1 MRALLPVRL
10 RTAWVYLLV
19 AFAVLVLLA
28 GLLARW
34 GYDNNDWVRF
44 HVQEAL
50 AQVHAL
56 TYTQPDVVPTPSVR
70 SAAPTFAPTPTT
82 AATSAPTV
90 AATTTTQ
97 PGSTQAVQPT
107 NTAAP
112 TVAPTATAVPL
123 PRHVTLTGFH
133 HEYQGYNNCGPTTL
147 AIDLSYWGWMG
158 GQKTAAPILKPNP
171 DDKNVAPN
179 ELYAYALTIG
189 YDAYIRVNG
198 NVDEIKRFLA
208 NGYPVVVEKGFTCT
222 NKEHCTG
229 WFGHYSTVS
238 GYDDDKGVFILQ
250 DSYFGPNFKMT
261 YDAFAANWRA
271 FNYLYLVFFPAG
283 KQHDDQVAQLLGP
296 SLDINQNYHDALA
309 RAQQEA
315 LTSTG
320 EAQAFAWFNVGTN
333 LHSLKD
339 YAGAAAAYDQ
349 ARQIGLPYRMLWYQ
363 FGPYLS
369 YYYMARYQDVVD
381 LATFAINS
389 VTGVAGLEEA
399 YYWRGQAEQS
409 LGQPDAAVADYKTAL
424 DRHPGYKLASD
435 ALTKMG
441 QTP

>member
-1 MRALLPVRL
+1 MRAILPVRVL
-10 RTAWVYLLV
+10 KSAWVYLLV
-19 AFAVLVLLA
+19 AFAVLLVMG

-34 GYDNNDWVRF
+34 SYDNNDWVRY
-44 HVQEAL
+44 HVQEL
-50 AQVHAL
+50 IGQVHAL
-56 TYTQPDVVPTPSVR
+56 TYTQPDIVPTPSILA
-70 SAAPTFAPTPTT
+70 AAPVFTNT
-82 AATSAPTV
+82 
-90 AATTTTQ
+90 ATTVPPTLAASPTAQ
-97 PGSTQAVQPT
+97 PGASHLPQAT

-112 TVAPTATAVPL
+112 TAVPTATAVPL
-123 PRHVTLTGFH
+123 PAHVALTGFH

-147 AIDLSYWGWMG
+147 AIDLSYWGWTG
-158 GQKTAAPILKPNP
+158 GQKTAAPILKPDP

-189 YDAYIRVNG
+189 YDAYIRVDG
-198 NVDEIKRFLA
+198 QVDDIKRFLA

-222 NKEHCTG
+222 NKDHCTG

-238 GYDDDKGVFILQ
+238 GYDDAKGQFTLQ

-261 YDAFAANWRA
+261 YADFVANWRA
-271 FNYLYLVFFPAG
+271 FNYLYIVFFPAG
-283 KQHDDQVAQLLGP
+283 SQHDAQVAQLLGP
-296 SLDINQNYHDALA
+296 ALDVNQNYHAGLA

-363 FGPYLS
+363 FGPFLA

-389 VTGVAGLEEA
+389 VTTVPGLEES
-399 YYWRGQAEQS
+399 YYWRGQAEES
-409 LGQPDAAVADYKTAL
+409 LGQRDAAIADYKTAL
-424 DRHPGYKLASD
+424 DRHPGYKPAMQ
-435 ALTKMG
+435 ALTNLG
-441 QTP
+441 QAP